1 MYRTFVLP
9 LLDYGAVIYSPRS
22 ARNIKLVESVQRNFT
37 RRLVSGN
44 CSLTYSQRLE
54 LFHLDSLELRR
65 LKADLIETY
74 KIVYG
79 IEDIRFDD
87 FFRFAPHSGT
97 RSNGLKL
104 AVTLCKTDIRKHF
117 FSNRVVSLW
126 NAMPS
131 YVVTAYSLSHFKR
144 LLNTDSVVYI
154 LRRHCRY
161 Y

>member
-1 MYRTFVLP
+1 M
-9 LLDYGAVIYSPRS
+9 
-22 ARNIKLVESVQRNFT
+22 
-37 RRLVSGN
+37 
-44 CSLTYSQRLE
+44 
-54 LFHLDSLELRR
+54 FHLDSLELRR

-87 FFRFAPHSGT
+87 FFRFAPYSGT